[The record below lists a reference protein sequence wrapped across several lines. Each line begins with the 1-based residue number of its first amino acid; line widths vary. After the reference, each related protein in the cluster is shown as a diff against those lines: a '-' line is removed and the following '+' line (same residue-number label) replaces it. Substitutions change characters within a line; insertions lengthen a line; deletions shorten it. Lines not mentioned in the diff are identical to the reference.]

1 MPSDKGEVN
10 FYIPNGKRYLT
21 INFDGENGPTHKE
34 YFRPMLVMG
43 KAICDKEQLIGEW
56 RIVFVGLEEYELNFE
71 VLNEILPLNEE
82 YYKGCEVQQMPRH
95 PSMDPTIGP

>member
-1 MPSDKGEVN
+1 
-10 FYIPNGKRYLT
+10 
-21 INFDGENGPTHKE
+21 
-34 YFRPMLVMG
+34 MG